1 MRFIT
6 LIIAITLFPLTI
18 NAKNKKELS
27 FKEIETGFLQIPED
41 TQIAVYWYWISDNL
55 SEEGIIRDLEAMKK
69 VGINRA
75 FIGNIGLDDVKY
87 GKVKL
92 FSEEWWK
99 ILHTALKKASELNI
113 EIGIFNSPG
122 WSQSGG
128 PWIKPNESM
137 RYVGSSQL
145 KVKGPQNLQTS
156 LPSVAEDAEDI
167 RVLAFPQPAE
177 NVYNKRWTIQK
188 REGKEE
194 SLDIKVPD
202 NVTLRSITIAS
213 PSLLR
218 TTADLYVKEG
228 ADYRLLKRIGVDR
241 VNTGLKVGFLPY
253 APVVTALPETKGTD
267 FRLFVHASGNAD
279 MIVDLSSQ
287 PIIERYP
294 EKT

>member
-177 NVYNKRWTIQK
+177 NV
-188 REGKEE
+188 
-194 SLDIKVPD
+194 
-202 NVTLRSITIAS
+202 
-213 PSLLR
+213 
-218 TTADLYVKEG
+218 
-228 ADYRLLKRIGVDR
+228 
-241 VNTGLKVGFLPY
+241 
-253 APVVTALPETKGTD
+253 
-267 FRLFVHASGNAD
+267 
-279 MIVDLSSQ
+279 
-287 PIIERYP
+287 
-294 EKT
+294 

>member
-177 NVYNKRWTIQK
+177 NVYHKRWTIQK

-202 NVTLRSITIAS
+202 NVTLRRITIAS

-218 TTADLYVKEG
+218 TTAALYV
-228 ADYRLLKRIGVDR
+228 
-241 VNTGLKVGFLPY
+241 
-253 APVVTALPETKGTD
+253 
-267 FRLFVHASGNAD
+267 
-279 MIVDLSSQ
+279 
-287 PIIERYP
+287 
-294 EKT
+294 

>member
-1 MRFIT
+1 M
-6 LIIAITLFPLTI
+6 
-18 NAKNKKELS
+18 
-27 FKEIETGFLQIPED
+27 D
-41 TQIAVYWYWISDNL
+41 
-55 SEEGIIRDLEAMKK
+55 
-69 VGINRA
+69 
-75 FIGNIGLDDVKY
+75 
-87 GKVKL
+87 
-92 FSEEWWK
+92 
-99 ILHTALKKASELNI
+99 HT
-113 EIGIFNSPG
+113 
-122 WSQSGG
+122 
-128 PWIKPNESM
+128 
-137 RYVGSSQL
+137 
-145 KVKGPQNLQTS
+145 
-156 LPSVAEDAEDI
+156 
-167 RVLAFPQPAE
+167 
-177 NVYNKRWTIQK
+177 K

-241 VNTGLKVGFLPY
+241 VNTGLNVGFLPY

-294 EKT
+294 EKTLAKMFQYPLPMWHEYMWDKQPEVSDSNMLIDPKQVIDITPYFKTGNSTGRFRQVNGPLCGQPCALPGSPILPPARKVEDWK